1 LKISNN
7 MKKYLSTT
15 KANSRRS
22 TTKRWQRGF
31 FATVVLLALAWGFP
45 HAVSFV
51 SYMVTYP
58 FSKVSSWYHYS
69 ESMFPSY
76 LRSRAE
82 LTAEIDALENK
93 LASQASTHLT
103 VQRLINENM
112 QLRAVVEMGTS
123 TPRTTARVIAQP
135 TALSYD
141 RLKIDQGSNAG
152 IEVGAPVFVGVDTV
166 IGVVVHV
173 APTYSF
179 VELITTPGFTATA
192 YVVGPN
198 IFATLEGVGGG
209 VARVKV
215 PQGVLIEEGN
225 IVLLPSI
232 ESGVYGEIVSVE
244 NVPTQPEQ
252 YGYVTPPVP
261 LQSLLYVSV
270 GQGAGPKQSESAI
283 DASVS
288 KAVQEYFRLDT
299 LPDLPSVTSTT
310 EPVASGTDQET
321 Q

>member
-1 LKISNN
+1 
-7 MKKYLSTT
+7 MKKYSSTT
-15 KANSRRS
+15 RANSRHS
-22 TTKRWQRGF
+22 TTKRWQRGL
-31 FATVVLLALAWGFP
+31 FATLVLLSLAWVFP

-51 SYMVTYP
+51 SYVVTYP
-58 FSKVSSWYHYS
+58 LSKVASWYQYS
-69 ESMFPSY
+69 EDMFPSY
-76 LRSRAE
+76 LRSRAT

-112 QLRAVVEMGTS
+112 QLRAAVEMGTS

-135 TALSYD
+135 TTLSYD
-141 RLKIDQGSNAG
+141 LLKIDQGTNAS

-166 IGVVVHV
+166 IGVVVHT

-198 IFATLEGVGGG
+198 IFAPLEGVGGG

-215 PQGVLIEEGN
+215 PQGVLLETGN
-225 IVLLPSI
+225 LVLLPSI

-270 GQGAGPKQSESAI
+270 GQGEGVKQSEAAI
-283 DASVS
+283 DAAVS
-288 KAVQEYFRLDT
+288 KAVREYFKLDT
-299 LPDLPSVTSTT
+299 IPQTLSIPSTT
-310 EPVASGTDQET
+310 SATTSET
-321 Q
+321 ADSAQ